1 MIKIFMCQIDKD
13 ESFTA
18 LSKERRMY
26 VAYRFACNIDILIQV
41 LYLQPNNMW
50 RMFLSVD
57 E

>member
-1 MIKIFMCQIDKD
+1 MTDGMIKIFMCQIDKD

-41 LYLQPNNMW
+41 LYLQPNNM
-50 RMFLSVD
+50 
-57 E
+57 